1 MIDICWQGCVYI
13 RESSFSIN
21 WEGKYTMGNRLKI
34 LVILAAITGAL
45 FISAV
50 CNAEDVYSLFGKMFL
65 SGRVEYDFT
74 NTRDFMNKTE
84 LSTVNQ
90 DYFDFDRLF
99 RRGFYSVLTIEE
111 TAGKTKNILSLG
123 DIPTQFTS
131 YTFNRPDLSGVRW
144 DVKSEKLDITFL
156 LVPGTMNPIIGQD
169 IPDSGVGIR
178 QVSKLGN
185 TKIGGSWYYRET
197 PVFGLDA
204 ETNFANYG
212 IKMETSLTPKST
224 PEGEYREKIKST
236 ALLFESYRTIGDIII
251 RGEAFRIGDKYDAS
265 RSVADNDDQDRY
277 TDNTYPD
284 PPSLI
289 IPGDLDKN
297 DNGVFDYKD
306 DILLFDVDED
316 FLDESDKNNN
326 GIRDQEENDHNPDYK
341 FDVGLTGA
349 QLSTEYKNV
358 QKGVSRNFD
367 TSFQYAFKDKR
378 LTRQK
383 SIKALVNGRFS
394 KNILN
399 KGSIMAENELK
410 YVQDNI
416 PNNTWSYA
424 GAIPIPV
431 DLTVDPDVKWAM
443 YNDPE
448 LSGMITNDDLE
459 FFDMSSQSET
469 EIKRKDPLLMQN
481 DIINTMKGTFEYT
494 GIKKMITT
502 LRLKLQ
508 YDMDLDG
515 KDNHYEVGI
524 IKANYR
530 LRPSKSIEIIPMYKY
545 RIRNGFKLA
554 EEKSL
559 VKLLQWKYSDQ
570 DWQYLLRLRTL
581 VPTDVRDQMHAFIL
595 KTVYQ
600 FTKTIKITGGLQLLL
615 FNDMKDEMGN
625 YVRQALLAELEKN
638 FVAYEKDLF
647 LHIGLR
653 YIDQRAK
660 GTVNDQ
666 NYLETFV
673 RVFAKF

>member
-1 MIDICWQGCVYI
+1 MI
-13 RESSFSIN
+13 S
-21 WEGKYTMGNRLKI
+21 RLKI
-34 LVILAAITGAL
+34 VIVSVMIIAML
-45 FISAV
+45 FINTV
-50 CNAEDVYSLFGKMFL
+50 CYAEDVYSLFGKMFL

-74 NTRDFMNKTE
+74 NTRDFLTE
-84 LSTVNQ
+84 TEYTTV
-90 DYFDFDRLF
+90 DRDGFDFDRLF

-156 LVPGTMNPIIGQD
+156 LVPGTMNPIPILKQD
-169 IPDSGVGIR
+169 FPDSGVGIR
-178 QVSKLGN
+178 QVSKFGN
-185 TKIGGSWYYRET
+185 TKIGSSWYFRKT

-212 IKMETSLTPKST
+212 IKMEASLTPKST
-224 PEGEYREKIKST
+224 PQGEYVEKPKST
-236 ALLFESYRTIGDIII
+236 ALLLETYRTIGNIII
-251 RGEAFRIGDKYDAS
+251 RGEAFRVGKKYNAS

-349 QLSTEYKNV
+349 QVSTEYKSI
-358 QKGVSRNFD
+358 QKGISKNLD
-367 TSFQYAFKDKR
+367 TAFQYAVKGDEGFNS
-378 LTRQK
+378 QK
-383 SIKALVNGRFS
+383 AIKALVNGRFS
-394 KNILN
+394 RNILN
-399 KGSIMAENELK
+399 KGSVMVENELK

-416 PNNTWSYA
+416 PNDTWSYA
-424 GAIPIPV
+424 SIIPIPI
-431 DLTVDPDVKWAM
+431 DLTVDPDVKGAM
-443 YNDPE
+443 YNYDPD
-448 LSGMITNDDLE
+448 LKAMIDNDELE
-459 FFDMSSQSET
+459 FFDMSTQSEI

-481 DIINTMKGTFEYT
+481 DILNTIKGTFEYI
-494 GIKKMITT
+494 GIKKMVTT
-502 LRLKLQ
+502 ARLKFQ
-508 YDMDLDG
+508 YDMDIDG
-515 KDNHYEVGI
+515 KDKNYEVGI
-524 IKANYR
+524 IKTNYR

-554 EEKSL
+554 EEKYI
-559 VKLLQWKYSDQ
+559 VKPMQWKLNDLDMAYT
-570 DWQYLLRLRTL
+570 LRLRTI
-581 VPTDVRDQMHAFIL
+581 VPSEVRDQTHAFIL
-595 KTVYQ
+595 KTIYQ

-615 FNDMKDEMGN
+615 FNDMKDDMGD
-625 YVRQALLAELEKN
+625 YVRQALLVELEKN
-638 FVAYEKDLF
+638 FIAYEKDLF
-647 LHIGLR
+647 LHIGVK
-653 YIDQRAK
+653 YINQKAK

-673 RVFAKF
+673 RVYAKF